1 MMRFEGKTVIVTG
14 GCRGIGLAIVEKFA
28 SEGAKVYAVDF
39 RIPEDGRQLISDDN
53 IAAKVAVKQADVT
66 NLDNV
71 QQVFDEIIKEAGS
84 VDVLVNNAGI
94 TRDNLLIRMSEQE
107 WDAVIDTNL
116 KGTFIC
122 TKAISRQMMSQ
133 RNGRIINIG
142 SIVGTIGNAGQ
153 ANYSS
158 SKAGVIGF
166 TKSIARELA
175 SRNILVN
182 CVAPGYVRTPMTD
195 KLTDEQ
201 KQKFI
206 DNIPLKKIAEP
217 DDIANVAAFLASSDA
232 SYLTGQIIH
241 VNGGLYM

>member
-1 MMRFEGKTVIVTG
+1 
-14 GCRGIGLAIVEKFA
+14 
-28 SEGAKVYAVDF
+28 
-39 RIPEDGRQLISDDN
+39 
-53 IAAKVAVKQADVT
+53 
-66 NLDNV
+66 
-71 QQVFDEIIKEAGS
+71 
-84 VDVLVNNAGI
+84 
-94 TRDNLLIRMSEQE
+94 
-107 WDAVIDTNL
+107 
-116 KGTFIC
+116 
-122 TKAISRQMMSQ
+122 AISRQMMSQ